1 MQFPSIPRSKFKKK
15 RSSLIPEEFI
25 KKKKKKKTESKVKKN
40 STTSWN
46 NQRRKILL
54 RCTKLKVAKLACK
67 AGKEE
72 VVGKTRKRDA
82 NDPPEQNRRSLKL
95 VVKAF
100 FIRVMLELVRSI
112 SRPSMVKHES
122 LRSISITKIGIGEI
136 SMDRTYIY
144 IFLSTPIVSF
154 RIGIEYLSI
163 NRCDRRLKR
172 IPRGAEN

>member
-54 RCTKLKVAKLACK
+54 RCAKLKVAKLACK

-82 NDPPEQNRRSLKL
+82 NDPPEQNRPSLKL

-112 SRPSMVKHES
+112 MVKHES

-136 SMDRTYIY
+136 SMDRTCIY
-144 IFLSTPIVSF
+144 ISLYSHCFISDWN
-154 RIGIEYLSI
+154 RISLDKS
-163 NRCDRRLKR
+163 
-172 IPRGAEN
+172 